1 MTLHLPPPGLAMTSA
16 LLISELRAQGLDAR
30 QAWVTL
36 AFACIDGKAHCAG
49 GVVRAGMCETDWRR
63 GR

>member
-16 LLISELRAQGLDAR
+16 LLTSELRAQGLDAR

-36 AFACIDGKAHCAG
+36 AFACIDGKAPCAG
-49 GVVRAGMCETDWRR
+49 GVVRAGMCATDWRR
-63 GR
+63 

>member
-1 MTLHLPPPGLAMTSA
+1 MTLRLPPPGLAISA
-16 LLISELRAQGLDAR
+16 PLLISELRAEGLDVR
-30 QAWVTL
+30 QAWMAL

-63 GR
+63 G

>member
-1 MTLHLPPPGLAMTSA
+1 MTLPLPPPGLAMTSS
-16 LLISELRAQGLDAR
+16 LLISELRARGLDAR

-49 GVVRAGMCETDWRR
+49 GVVRAGMAATDWRR
-63 GR
+63 